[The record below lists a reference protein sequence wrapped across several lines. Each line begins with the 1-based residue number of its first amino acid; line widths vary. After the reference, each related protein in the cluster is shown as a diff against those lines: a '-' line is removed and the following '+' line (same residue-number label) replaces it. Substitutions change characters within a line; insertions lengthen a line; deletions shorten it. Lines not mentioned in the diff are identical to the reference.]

1 MREKINGVRMV
12 SFFFFLRGNG
22 WVRVSSAAFNS
33 DVFVKRF
40 KFQISMWELECIK
53 LCVRERGRETERE

>member
-1 MREKINGVRMV
+1 MGLGWY
-12 SFFFFLRGNG
+12 FFFRGNG

-53 LCVRERGRETERE
+53 LCVRERERD

>member
-1 MREKINGVRMV
+1 
-12 SFFFFLRGNG
+12 
-22 WVRVSSAAFNS
+22 VRVSSAAFNS

-53 LCVRERGRETERE
+53 LCACERENELEVFCSLDFGPFEDR